1 MVWKKVV
8 FKQIQPIHIGVGS
21 YGVINDTNIF
31 IPGWTMWGALTKAY
45 NLANGWLLSEK
56 QSVFGKI
63 SCFYPSDNDEG
74 KNVLFPWINNKGIF
88 NLGDYSDAEFRAKFV
103 DTFTSTALVPVSR
116 SAKEESL
123 HEVNIIL
130 PGKKQDFRYDQNKS
144 LNKGLF
150 WAGIVNID
158 GKDNNKD
165 NKESFLAKGTQIF
178 VGGDLRY
185 GLGLMEI
192 VHCEDLG
199 KELPKSW
206 IIYDKPG
213 NADGEK
219 FLVNY
224 LRFSL
229 IYDKCGESQ
238 PINIVG
244 NVKRIAHIK
253 QSWKKAALEVSKPA
267 DGSNKVEQIF
277 YVPGSKVKGNIAEC
291 LEELISMKQLTL
303 MKGELIKG

>member
-45 NLANGWLLSEK
+45 SLVNGCSLSEN
-56 QSVFGKI
+56 QLMFEKI
-63 SCFYPSDNDEG
+63 SCFYPSSDEEG
-74 KNVLFPWINNKGIF
+74 KNVLFPWIDNEGVF
-88 NLGDYSDAEFRAKFV
+88 NLGDYSETEFRAKFV
-103 DTFTSTALVPVSR
+103 DTFTSTAVVPVSR

-130 PGKKQDFRYDQNKS
+130 PGKKQGFLDDQNKS
-144 LNKGLF
+144 INKGLF
-150 WAGIVNID
+150 WAGIVNAD
-158 GKDNNKD
+158 GKENE
-165 NKESFLAKGTQIF
+165 ESFLAKGTQIF

-199 KELPKSW
+199 EELPESW
-206 IIYDKPG
+206 IIYDKKST
-213 NADGEK
+213 ADGGK

-224 LRFSL
+224 LSL
-229 IYDKCGESQ
+229 SSVYNKSGGGLSIKITGS
-238 PINIVG
+238 I
-244 NVKRIAHIK
+244 KRIAHIEN
-253 QSWKKAALEVSKPA
+253 SWSGYALKVSKPA
-267 DGSNKVEQIF
+267 DGGSKAEQVF
-277 YVPGSKVKGNIAEC
+277 YLPGSKV
-291 LEELISMKQLTL
+291 EEDDTTPVEQLSL
-303 MKGELIKG
+303 KKGELVQGK